1 MRSMTGYGKGTA
13 SSAGLTVTAEIK
25 TVNHKFFDW
34 NMKMP
39 KGFLFVEDDAKKA
52 VAGAVSRGH
61 VDLYLTVEKQTA
73 EAGEYRADA
82 ALARMYVDSARQLSE
97 TLGVPFD
104 ITASSLM
111 KNPDIVTL
119 SETEIDDETV
129 RKVTLEAVSEA
140 VSALV
145 AMRER
150 EGAALAADLSEKLAS
165 IEASLEEEDADDLCI
180 LRPEVAQG
188 AYVVFLVDDEHG
200 DGADDVEA
208 GYQEDEGEEEV
219 GDELLHFHDAE
230 HVFLLFVAV
239 LHGEVFAQ
247 QGFDVAPCLADVGA
261 LFQLQF
267 DGRHPSLLPEE
278 VAGEAQGGEDVVGI
292 VFGLLHGEDHAGGI

>member
-1 MRSMTGYGKGTA
+1 MRSMTGYGKGAA

-73 EAGEYRADA
+73 EAGEYRTDA
-82 ALARMYVDSARQLSE
+82 ALARMYVDCARQLSE

-165 IEASLEEEDADDLCI
+165 IEASLEVVKKEAPRAVAEYRRK
-180 LRPEVAQG
+180 LRARIDEALGQLPLDEARLATEVALFADKCAIDEEISRLGAHIAAMRALIASQG
-188 AYVVFLVDDEHG
+188 QVGRKLDFLV
-200 DGADDVEA
+200 
-208 GYQEDEGEEEV
+208 QEMNRETNTIGSKANDLAITERVLAMKNDIEKIREQAQN
-219 GDELLHFHDAE
+219 AE
-230 HVFLLFVAV
+230 
-239 LHGEVFAQ
+239 
-247 QGFDVAPCLADVGA
+247 
-261 LFQLQF
+261 
-267 DGRHPSLLPEE
+267 
-278 VAGEAQGGEDVVGI
+278 
-292 VFGLLHGEDHAGGI
+292 

>member
-150 EGAALAADLSEKLAS
+150 EGAALAADLSEKLAN
-165 IEASLEEEDADDLCI
+165 IEASLEEVKKEAPRAVAEYRRK
-180 LRPEVAQG
+180 LRARIDEALGQLPLDEARLATEVALFADKCAIDEEISRLGAHIAAMRALIASQG
-188 AYVVFLVDDEHG
+188 QVGRKLDFLV
-200 DGADDVEA
+200 
-208 GYQEDEGEEEV
+208 QEMNRETNTIGSKANDLAITERVLAMKNDIEKIREQAQN
-219 GDELLHFHDAE
+219 AE
-230 HVFLLFVAV
+230 
-239 LHGEVFAQ
+239 
-247 QGFDVAPCLADVGA
+247 
-261 LFQLQF
+261 
-267 DGRHPSLLPEE
+267 
-278 VAGEAQGGEDVVGI
+278 
-292 VFGLLHGEDHAGGI
+292 

>member
-73 EAGEYRADA
+73 EAGEYRTDA

-165 IEASLEEEDADDLCI
+165 IEESLEEVKKEAPRAVAEYRRK
-180 LRPEVAQG
+180 LRARIDEALGQLPLDEARLATEVALFADKCAIDEEISRLGAHIAAMRALIASQG
-188 AYVVFLVDDEHG
+188 QVGRKLDFLV
-200 DGADDVEA
+200 
-208 GYQEDEGEEEV
+208 QEMNRETNTIGSKANDLSITERVLAMKNDIEKIREQAQN
-219 GDELLHFHDAE
+219 AE
-230 HVFLLFVAV
+230 
-239 LHGEVFAQ
+239 
-247 QGFDVAPCLADVGA
+247 
-261 LFQLQF
+261 
-267 DGRHPSLLPEE
+267 
-278 VAGEAQGGEDVVGI
+278 
-292 VFGLLHGEDHAGGI
+292 

>member
-73 EAGEYRADA
+73 EAGEYRTDA
-82 ALARMYVDSARQLSE
+82 ALARMYVNSARQLSE

-165 IEASLEEEDADDLCI
+165 IEASLEEVKKEASRAVAEYRRK
-180 LRPEVAQG
+180 LRARIDEALGQLPLDEARLATEVALFADKCAIDEEISRLGAHIAAMRALISSQG
-188 AYVVFLVDDEHG
+188 QVGRKLDFLV
-200 DGADDVEA
+200 
-208 GYQEDEGEEEV
+208 QEMNRETNTIGSKANDLAITERVLAMKNDIEKIREQAQN
-219 GDELLHFHDAE
+219 AE
-230 HVFLLFVAV
+230 
-239 LHGEVFAQ
+239 
-247 QGFDVAPCLADVGA
+247 
-261 LFQLQF
+261 
-267 DGRHPSLLPEE
+267 
-278 VAGEAQGGEDVVGI
+278 
-292 VFGLLHGEDHAGGI
+292 

>member
-1 MRSMTGYGKGTA
+1 MRSMTGYGKGAA

-73 EAGEYRADA
+73 EAGEYRTDA
-82 ALARMYVDSARQLSE
+82 VLARMYVDSARQLSE

-145 AMRER
+145 SMRER

-165 IEASLEEEDADDLCI
+165 IEASLEEVKKEAPRAVAEYRRK
-180 LRPEVAQG
+180 LRARIDEALGQLPLDEARLATEVALFADKCAIDEEISRLGAHIAAMRALITSQG
-188 AYVVFLVDDEHG
+188 QVGRKLDFLV
-200 DGADDVEA
+200 
-208 GYQEDEGEEEV
+208 QEMNRETNTIGSKANDLAITERVLAMKNDIEKIREQAQN
-219 GDELLHFHDAE
+219 AE
-230 HVFLLFVAV
+230 
-239 LHGEVFAQ
+239 
-247 QGFDVAPCLADVGA
+247 
-261 LFQLQF
+261 
-267 DGRHPSLLPEE
+267 
-278 VAGEAQGGEDVVGI
+278 
-292 VFGLLHGEDHAGGI
+292 

>member
-145 AMRER
+145 SMRER

-165 IEASLEEEDADDLCI
+165 IEASLEEVKKEAPCAVAEYRRK
-180 LRPEVAQG
+180 LRARIDEALGQLPLDEARLATEVALFADKCAIDEEISRLGAHIAAMRALIASQG
-188 AYVVFLVDDEHG
+188 QVGRKLDFLV
-200 DGADDVEA
+200 
-208 GYQEDEGEEEV
+208 QEMNRETNTIGSKANDLAITERVLAMKNDIEKIREQAQN
-219 GDELLHFHDAE
+219 AE
-230 HVFLLFVAV
+230 
-239 LHGEVFAQ
+239 
-247 QGFDVAPCLADVGA
+247 
-261 LFQLQF
+261 
-267 DGRHPSLLPEE
+267 
-278 VAGEAQGGEDVVGI
+278 
-292 VFGLLHGEDHAGGI
+292 

>member
-73 EAGEYRADA
+73 EAGEYRTDA
-82 ALARMYVDSARQLSE
+82 ALARMYVNSARQLSE

-165 IEASLEEEDADDLCI
+165 IEASLEEVKKEAPRAVAEYRRK
-180 LRPEVAQG
+180 LRARIDEALGQLPLDEARLATEVALFADKCAIDEEISRLGAHIAAMRALISSQG
-188 AYVVFLVDDEHG
+188 QVGRKLDFLV
-200 DGADDVEA
+200 
-208 GYQEDEGEEEV
+208 QEMNRETNTIGSKANDLAITERVLAMKNDIEKIREQAQN
-219 GDELLHFHDAE
+219 AE
-230 HVFLLFVAV
+230 
-239 LHGEVFAQ
+239 
-247 QGFDVAPCLADVGA
+247 
-261 LFQLQF
+261 
-267 DGRHPSLLPEE
+267 
-278 VAGEAQGGEDVVGI
+278 
-292 VFGLLHGEDHAGGI
+292 

>member
-1 MRSMTGYGKGTA
+1 MRSMTGYGKGAA

-52 VAGAVSRGH
+52 VACAVSRGH

-140 VSALV
+140 VAALV
-145 AMRER
+145 SMRER

-165 IEASLEEEDADDLCI
+165 IEASLEEVKKEAPRAVAEYRRK
-180 LRPEVAQG
+180 LRARIDEALGQLPLDEARLATEVALFADKCAIDEEISRLGAHIAAMRALIASQG
-188 AYVVFLVDDEHG
+188 QVGRKLDFLV
-200 DGADDVEA
+200 
-208 GYQEDEGEEEV
+208 QEMNRETNTIGSKANDLAITERVLAMKNDIEKIREQAQN
-219 GDELLHFHDAE
+219 AE
-230 HVFLLFVAV
+230 
-239 LHGEVFAQ
+239 
-247 QGFDVAPCLADVGA
+247 
-261 LFQLQF
+261 
-267 DGRHPSLLPEE
+267 
-278 VAGEAQGGEDVVGI
+278 
-292 VFGLLHGEDHAGGI
+292 

>member
-1 MRSMTGYGKGTA
+1 MRSMTGYGKGAA

-39 KGFLFVEDDAKKA
+39 KGFLFVEDDAKKT

-73 EAGEYRADA
+73 EAGEYRTDA

-165 IEASLEEEDADDLCI
+165 IEASLEEVKKEAPRAVAEYRRK
-180 LRPEVAQG
+180 LRARIDEALGQLPLDEARLATEVALFADKCAIDEEISRLGAHIAAMRALITSQG
-188 AYVVFLVDDEHG
+188 QVGRKLDFLV
-200 DGADDVEA
+200 
-208 GYQEDEGEEEV
+208 QEMNRETNTIGSKANDLAITERVLAMKNDIEKIREQAQN
-219 GDELLHFHDAE
+219 AE
-230 HVFLLFVAV
+230 
-239 LHGEVFAQ
+239 
-247 QGFDVAPCLADVGA
+247 
-261 LFQLQF
+261 
-267 DGRHPSLLPEE
+267 
-278 VAGEAQGGEDVVGI
+278 
-292 VFGLLHGEDHAGGI
+292 

>member
-1 MRSMTGYGKGTA
+1 MRSMTGYGKGAA

-73 EAGEYRADA
+73 EAGEYRTDA

-97 TLGVPFD
+97 ALGVPFD

-165 IEASLEEEDADDLCI
+165 IEASLEEVKKEAPRAVAEYRRK
-180 LRPEVAQG
+180 LRARIDEALGQLPLDEARLATEVALFADKCAIDEEISRLGAHIAAMRALIATQG
-188 AYVVFLVDDEHG
+188 QVGRKLDFLV
-200 DGADDVEA
+200 
-208 GYQEDEGEEEV
+208 QEMNRETNTIGSKANDLAITERVLAMKNDIEKIREQAQN
-219 GDELLHFHDAE
+219 AE
-230 HVFLLFVAV
+230 
-239 LHGEVFAQ
+239 
-247 QGFDVAPCLADVGA
+247 
-261 LFQLQF
+261 
-267 DGRHPSLLPEE
+267 
-278 VAGEAQGGEDVVGI
+278 
-292 VFGLLHGEDHAGGI
+292 

>member
-73 EAGEYRADA
+73 EAGEYRTDA

-165 IEASLEEEDADDLCI
+165 IEASLEEVKKEAPRAVAEYRRK
-180 LRPEVAQG
+180 LRARIDEALGQLPLDEARLATEVALFADKCAIDEEISRLGAHIAAMRALITSQG
-188 AYVVFLVDDEHG
+188 QVGRKLDFLV
-200 DGADDVEA
+200 
-208 GYQEDEGEEEV
+208 QEMNRETNTIGSKANDLAITERVLAMKNDIEKIREQAQN
-219 GDELLHFHDAE
+219 AE
-230 HVFLLFVAV
+230 
-239 LHGEVFAQ
+239 
-247 QGFDVAPCLADVGA
+247 
-261 LFQLQF
+261 
-267 DGRHPSLLPEE
+267 
-278 VAGEAQGGEDVVGI
+278 
-292 VFGLLHGEDHAGGI
+292 

>member
-13 SSAGLTVTAEIK
+13 SFAGLTVTAEIK

-73 EAGEYRADA
+73 EAGEYRTDA

-165 IEASLEEEDADDLCI
+165 IEASLEEVKKEAPRAVAEYRRK
-180 LRPEVAQG
+180 LRARIDEALGQLPLDEARLATEVALFADKCAIDEEISRLGAHIAAMRALIASQG
-188 AYVVFLVDDEHG
+188 QVGRKLDFLV
-200 DGADDVEA
+200 
-208 GYQEDEGEEEV
+208 QEMNRETNTIGSKANDLAITERVLAMKNDIEKIREQAQN
-219 GDELLHFHDAE
+219 AE
-230 HVFLLFVAV
+230 
-239 LHGEVFAQ
+239 
-247 QGFDVAPCLADVGA
+247 
-261 LFQLQF
+261 
-267 DGRHPSLLPEE
+267 
-278 VAGEAQGGEDVVGI
+278 
-292 VFGLLHGEDHAGGI
+292 

>member
-129 RKVTLEAVSEA
+129 RKVTLQAVSEA

-165 IEASLEEEDADDLCI
+165 IEASLEEVKKEAPRAVAEYRRK
-180 LRPEVAQG
+180 LRARIDEALGQLPLDEARLATEVALFADKCAIDEEISRLGAHIAAMRALISSQG
-188 AYVVFLVDDEHG
+188 QVGRKLDFLV
-200 DGADDVEA
+200 
-208 GYQEDEGEEEV
+208 QEMNRETNTIGSKANDLAITERVLAMKNDIEKIREQAQN
-219 GDELLHFHDAE
+219 AE
-230 HVFLLFVAV
+230 
-239 LHGEVFAQ
+239 
-247 QGFDVAPCLADVGA
+247 
-261 LFQLQF
+261 
-267 DGRHPSLLPEE
+267 
-278 VAGEAQGGEDVVGI
+278 
-292 VFGLLHGEDHAGGI
+292 

>member
-140 VSALV
+140 VLALV

-165 IEASLEEEDADDLCI
+165 IEASLEEVKKEAPRAVAEYRRK
-180 LRPEVAQG
+180 LRARIDEALGQLPLDEARLATEVALFADKCAIDEEISRLGAHIAAMRALIASQG
-188 AYVVFLVDDEHG
+188 QVGRKLDFLV
-200 DGADDVEA
+200 
-208 GYQEDEGEEEV
+208 QEMNRETNTIGSKANDLAITERVLAMKNDIEKIREQAQN
-219 GDELLHFHDAE
+219 AE
-230 HVFLLFVAV
+230 
-239 LHGEVFAQ
+239 
-247 QGFDVAPCLADVGA
+247 
-261 LFQLQF
+261 
-267 DGRHPSLLPEE
+267 
-278 VAGEAQGGEDVVGI
+278 
-292 VFGLLHGEDHAGGI
+292 

>member
-73 EAGEYRADA
+73 EAGEYRTDA

-165 IEASLEEEDADDLCI
+165 IKASLEVVKKEAPRAVAEYRRK
-180 LRPEVAQG
+180 LRARIDEALGQLPLDEARLATEVALFADKCAIDEEISRLGAHIAAMRALIASQG
-188 AYVVFLVDDEHG
+188 QVGRKLDFLV
-200 DGADDVEA
+200 
-208 GYQEDEGEEEV
+208 QEMNRETNTIGSKANDLAITERVLAMKNDIEKIREQAQN
-219 GDELLHFHDAE
+219 AE
-230 HVFLLFVAV
+230 
-239 LHGEVFAQ
+239 
-247 QGFDVAPCLADVGA
+247 
-261 LFQLQF
+261 
-267 DGRHPSLLPEE
+267 
-278 VAGEAQGGEDVVGI
+278 
-292 VFGLLHGEDHAGGI
+292 

>member
-129 RKVTLEAVSEA
+129 RKVTLQAVSEA

-145 AMRER
+145 SMRER

-165 IEASLEEEDADDLCI
+165 IEASLEEVKKEAPRAVAEYRRKLRARIDEALGQLPLDEARLATEVSLFADKCAIDEEISRLGAHI
-180 LRPEVAQG
+180 AAMRALIASQG
-188 AYVVFLVDDEHG
+188 QVGRKLDFLV
-200 DGADDVEA
+200 
-208 GYQEDEGEEEV
+208 QEMNRETNTIGSKANDLAITERVLAMKNDIEKIREQAQN
-219 GDELLHFHDAE
+219 AE
-230 HVFLLFVAV
+230 
-239 LHGEVFAQ
+239 
-247 QGFDVAPCLADVGA
+247 
-261 LFQLQF
+261 
-267 DGRHPSLLPEE
+267 
-278 VAGEAQGGEDVVGI
+278 
-292 VFGLLHGEDHAGGI
+292 

>member
-1 MRSMTGYGKGTA
+1 MRSMTGYGKGAA

-111 KNPDIVTL
+111 KNPDIVTI

-165 IEASLEEEDADDLCI
+165 IEASLEEVKKEAPRAVAEYRRK
-180 LRPEVAQG
+180 LRARIDEALGQLPLDEARLATEVALFADKCAIDEEISRLGAHIAAMRALIASQG
-188 AYVVFLVDDEHG
+188 QVGRKLDFLV
-200 DGADDVEA
+200 
-208 GYQEDEGEEEV
+208 QEMNRETNTIGSKANDLAITERVLAMKNDIEKIREQAQN
-219 GDELLHFHDAE
+219 AE
-230 HVFLLFVAV
+230 
-239 LHGEVFAQ
+239 
-247 QGFDVAPCLADVGA
+247 
-261 LFQLQF
+261 
-267 DGRHPSLLPEE
+267 
-278 VAGEAQGGEDVVGI
+278 
-292 VFGLLHGEDHAGGI
+292 

>member
-73 EAGEYRADA
+73 EAGEYRTDA

-111 KNPDIVTL
+111 KNPDIVAL

-165 IEASLEEEDADDLCI
+165 IEASLEEVKKEAPRAVAEYRRK
-180 LRPEVAQG
+180 LRARIDEALGQLPLDEARLATEVALFADKCAIDEEISRLG
-188 AYVVFLVDDEHG
+188 AHIAAMRALISSHGQVGRKLDFLV
-200 DGADDVEA
+200 
-208 GYQEDEGEEEV
+208 QEMNRETNTIGSKANDLAITERVLAMKNDIEKIREQAQN
-219 GDELLHFHDAE
+219 AE
-230 HVFLLFVAV
+230 
-239 LHGEVFAQ
+239 
-247 QGFDVAPCLADVGA
+247 
-261 LFQLQF
+261 
-267 DGRHPSLLPEE
+267 
-278 VAGEAQGGEDVVGI
+278 
-292 VFGLLHGEDHAGGI
+292 

>member
-140 VSALV
+140 VAALV
-145 AMRER
+145 SMRER

-165 IEASLEEEDADDLCI
+165 IEASLEEVKKEAPRAVAEYRRK
-180 LRPEVAQG
+180 LRARIDEALGQLPLDEARLATEVALFADKCAIDEEISRLGAHIAAMRALIASQG
-188 AYVVFLVDDEHG
+188 QVGRKLDFLV
-200 DGADDVEA
+200 
-208 GYQEDEGEEEV
+208 QEMNRETNTIGSKANDLAITERVLAMKNDIEKIREQAQN
-219 GDELLHFHDAE
+219 AE
-230 HVFLLFVAV
+230 
-239 LHGEVFAQ
+239 
-247 QGFDVAPCLADVGA
+247 
-261 LFQLQF
+261 
-267 DGRHPSLLPEE
+267 
-278 VAGEAQGGEDVVGI
+278 
-292 VFGLLHGEDHAGGI
+292 